1 MEKRSFTE
9 QEQIRRDKL
18 EKLIKDGHN
27 PFIIAKFERAH
38 TSKEVNEQFNS
49 LSKEELNAIDN
60 KAIVKIAGRIKT
72 FREAGKATFATL
84 QDQNGIFQI
93 YVRNDEVGDAKYHE
107 FVDFDLGDIIGVS
120 GVMMKTNT
128 GELTVRVK
136 EFVLLSKALRPL
148 PDKYYGM
155 TDIEEKYRRRYVDL
169 IMSAETKD
177 IFIKR
182 SKIIAL
188 MRDFFNNKGYLE
200 VETPVLQP
208 IHGGAAAKPF
218 TTHHNALDM
227 NFYLRIATE
236 LPLKRLIVGGF
247 EGVYEIGRLFRN
259 EGMDTRHNPEFTT
272 VEIYIAYQDM
282 SFLMQLTE
290 DTICYIAKNILNKD
304 ETEYDGV
311 TISFKQPWKRWH
323 MIDAIKEII
332 GVDFWKP
339 MTFEEAK
346 KIAKEKNVVIEKFH
360 NSVGHI
366 INLFFEEFVEDK
378 LIQPTFIYGHPVEVS
393 PLAKANAQDPRFTDR
408 FELFIKGREYANAY
422 SELNNPVEQYD
433 RFVSQLAERDNGNDE
448 AQELDIDFVEAL
460 EYGMPPTGGLGIGID
475 RLVMLLTGQDSIKDV
490 LLFPHMR
497 PRGK

>member
-1 MEKRSFTE
+1 MEKRNFTE

-18 EKLIKDGHN
+18 EKLVKDGHN
-27 PFIIAKFERAH
+27 PFIIAKFERTH
-38 TSKEVNEQFNS
+38 TSNDLNKQFS
-49 LSKEELNAIDN
+49 HLSKEELSTNNGKTTI
-60 KAIVKIAGRIKT
+60 KIAGRIKT
-72 FREAGKATFATL
+72 FREAGKASFATL
-84 QDQNGIFQI
+84 QDQSGIFQI
-93 YVRNDEVGDAKYHE
+93 YVRNDEVGNKKYQE
-107 FVDFDLGDIIGVS
+107 FINFDLGDIIGVT
-120 GVMMKTNT
+120 GIMMKTNMA
-128 GELTVRVK
+128 ELTVRVK
-136 EFVLLSKALRPL
+136 EFVLLAKALRPL
-148 PDKYYGM
+148 PDKYHGM

-169 IMSAETKD
+169 ITSTETKN

-188 MRDFFNNKGYLE
+188 MRFFFNQKGYLE

-218 TTHHNALDM
+218 VAHHNTLDM
-227 NFYLRIATE
+227 NFYLRVATE

-259 EGMDTRHNPEFTT
+259 EGMDARHNPEFTT
-272 VEIYIAYQDM
+272 VEIYVAYQDM
-282 SFLMQLTE
+282 NFMMQLTE
-290 DTICYIAKNILNKD
+290 DTICHIAKNILNKD
-304 ETEYDGV
+304 ETKYDGV
-311 TISFKQPWKRWH
+311 KISFKQPWKRWH
-323 MIDAIKEII
+323 MVDAIKEYT

-339 MTFEEAK
+339 MTFAEAK
-346 KIAKEKNVVIEKFH
+346 KNAKDKKVPIEKFH
-360 NSVGHI
+360 NTVGHI

-393 PLAKANAQDPRFTDR
+393 PLAKTNAEDTRFTDR

-433 RFVSQLAERDNGNDE
+433 RFLSQLAERDNGNDE

-475 RLVMLLTGQDSIKDV
+475 RLVMLLTGQDSIKGV
-490 LLFPHMR
+490 LLFSHMR
-497 PRGK
+497 PREK

>member
-1 MEKRSFTE
+1 MEKRNFTE

-18 EKLIKDGHN
+18 EKLVKDGHN
-27 PFIIAKFERAH
+27 PFIIAKFERTH
-38 TSKEVNEQFNS
+38 TSKEINEKFSN
-49 LSKEELNAIDN
+49 LSKEELNAIVD
-60 KAIVKIAGRIKT
+60 KITVKIAGRIKT
-72 FREAGKATFATL
+72 FREAGKTVFATL

-93 YVRNDEVGDAKYHE
+93 YVRNDEVCDEKYHE

-155 TDIEEKYRRRYVDL
+155 VDIEEKYRRRYVDL

-200 VETPVLQP
+200 VETPVLQQ

-227 NFYLRIATE
+227 NFYLRVATE

-290 DTICYIAKNILNKD
+290 DTICHIAKNILNKD
-304 ETEYDGV
+304 ETEYDGI
-311 TISFKQPWKRWH
+311 TISFKQP
-323 MIDAIKEII
+323 
-332 GVDFWKP
+332 
-339 MTFEEAK
+339 
-346 KIAKEKNVVIEKFH
+346 
-360 NSVGHI
+360 
-366 INLFFEEFVEDK
+366 
-378 LIQPTFIYGHPVEVS
+378 
-393 PLAKANAQDPRFTDR
+393 
-408 FELFIKGREYANAY
+408 
-422 SELNNPVEQYD
+422 
-433 RFVSQLAERDNGNDE
+433 
-448 AQELDIDFVEAL
+448 
-460 EYGMPPTGGLGIGID
+460 
-475 RLVMLLTGQDSIKDV
+475 
-490 LLFPHMR
+490 
-497 PRGK
+497 

>member
-1 MEKRSFTE
+1 MEKRNFTE

-18 EKLIKDGHN
+18 KKIVNDGHN
-27 PFIIAKFERAH
+27 PFVIAKFDRTH
-38 TSKEVNEQFNS
+38 TSKELNEQFNH
-49 LSKEELNAIDN
+49 LSKEKLATSSDN
-60 KAIVKIAGRIKT
+60 IIVKIAGRIKT
-72 FREAGKATFATL
+72 FREAGKASFVTL

-93 YVRNDEVGDAKYHE
+93 YVRNDEVGDEKYQE
-107 FVDFDLGDIIGVS
+107 FINFDLGDIIGII
-120 GVMMKTNT
+120 GIMMKTNT

-136 EFVLLSKALRPL
+136 EFVLLAKALRAL
-148 PDKYYGM
+148 PDKYHGM

-169 IMSAETKD
+169 ITSAETKD

-188 MRDFFNNKGYLE
+188 MRDFFNSKGYLE

-218 TTHHNALDM
+218 ITHHNTLDM
-227 NFYLRIATE
+227 NFYLRVATE

-259 EGMDTRHNPEFTT
+259 EGMDIRHNPEFTT
-272 VEIYIAYQDM
+272 VEIYVAYQDM
-282 SFLMQLTE
+282 NFMMQLTE

-304 ETEYDGV
+304 ETKYDGV
-311 TISFKQPWKRWH
+311 MISFKQPWKRWH
-323 MIDAIKEII
+323 MVDAIKELVGI
-332 GVDFWKP
+332 DFWKP
-339 MTFEEAK
+339 MTFAEAK
-346 KIAKEKNVVIEKFH
+346 KIAKEKKLPIEKFH
-360 NSVGHI
+360 TSVGHI

-393 PLAKANAQDPRFTDR
+393 PLAKTNAEDPRFTDR

-422 SELNNPVEQYD
+422 SELNNPVEQYE

-448 AQELDIDFVEAL
+448 AQELDIDFIEAL

-497 PRGK
+497 PRRK